1 MFFNSKNSSGWFIT
15 VLKVRRKANKIGKNA
30 AKSFEDVDV
39 NSNDVS
45 TALPAYT
52 EEQAKNDCIFLRT
65 AIVNPTMRPM
75 IEEKLK
81 ATAEY
86 RKKICMDPA
95 NSLLERFPFFYTHPE
110 LVQACVI

>member
-1 MFFNSKNSSGWFIT
+1 MFFNSKNNSGWF
-15 VLKVRRKANKIGKNA
+15 VPALKVRRRANKNGRNIA
-30 AKSFEDVDV
+30 ESVEDKDV

-45 TALPAYT
+45 MTLPTYT

-65 AIVNPTMRPM
+65 AIVNQTLRPT
-75 IEEKLK
+75 IEQKLK

-86 RKKICMDPA
+86 RKKICSDPA

-110 LVQACVI
+110 LVQACV